1 MSQESPD
8 AAPDEV
14 RQTTDHA
21 PQAVLERPARPRTG
35 RVVAAV
41 IGFTIMGGA
50 LLLLAAYFLTILGP
64 GFTLIAAIIALI
76 PLAVVLVGVGWIDRW
91 EPEPRGA
98 LLFAFLWGATI
109 AILVALFVDSGLQEV
124 IAAIGGPTDFT
135 NFAQSAIQAP
145 IVEEVGKGIGVFLI
159 YLAAKHHVDGP
170 IDGIVYAAV
179 VAAGFAFTENIQYFG
194 LEVSGYY
201 GEDSNVALVFF
212 VRGILSPFAHV
223 LFTACIGYAIGVAA
237 KRGSALWTFGAFL
250 VGLIPAIVLHAF
262 WNGST
267 FFADFFVVYIAIHVP
282 MFVVAV
288 GMVVLMRRQEVRLTG
303 ERLSEYAAAGWISA
317 AEVPSLA
324 TPAGRRQAMQWAK
337 ANGIGSLMRDY
348 IRDSTKLAY
357 ARQRMMTGRDL
368 IGNQADEAALLAK
381 ITDTRRRLAEARPTS
396 ATA

>member
-1 MSQESPD
+1 M
-8 AAPDEV
+8 
-14 RQTTDHA
+14 
-21 PQAVLERPARPRTG
+21 
-35 RVVAAV
+35 
-41 IGFTIMGGA
+41 
-50 LLLLAAYFLTILGP
+50 
-64 GFTLIAAIIALI
+64 
-76 PLAVVLVGVGWIDRW
+76 
-91 EPEPRGA
+91 
-98 LLFAFLWGATI
+98 
-109 AILVALFVDSGLQEV
+109 
-124 IAAIGGPTDFT
+124 
-135 NFAQSAIQAP
+135 
-145 IVEEVGKGIGVFLI
+145 
-159 YLAAKHHVDGP
+159 
-170 IDGIVYAAV
+170 
-179 VAAGFAFTENIQYFG
+179 
-194 LEVSGYY
+194 
-201 GEDSNVALVFF
+201 
-212 VRGILSPFAHV
+212 
-223 LFTACIGYAIGVAA
+223 GVAA

-396 ATA
+396 AMA